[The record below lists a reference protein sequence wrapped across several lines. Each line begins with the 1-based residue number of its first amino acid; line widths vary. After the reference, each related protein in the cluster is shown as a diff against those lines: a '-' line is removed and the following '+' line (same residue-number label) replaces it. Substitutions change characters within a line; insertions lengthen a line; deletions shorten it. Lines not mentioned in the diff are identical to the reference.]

1 MRYKQMPYS
10 RKLDFNQKWII
21 VATLLASC
29 TIAASLYAENHNSS
43 ESDKPG
49 LKLNQYTL
57 TGTPIP
63 LSGIADNASG
73 LTFNADTGT
82 LFAIINN
89 PEQLVELSTSGKVL
103 RTIRLEGFEDT
114 EGLAY
119 IGNQQFAI
127 IEERKRTIVLIS
139 IQANTQTINLKKQR
153 SLSLPPADSNLNN
166 NGFEGLTIDTQT
178 GRLFIVNE
186 KSPRQLIQI
195 DGFASNEPNISVS
208 NLLDL
213 ENKPMGNR
221 DFSGI
226 HYNQQF
232 NRLILLSDE
241 SKQLVE
247 VGMDGLVNSRLKLQ
261 TGHAGLTNSIPQA
274 EGITLDNKGTL
285 YILSEPNLLYRFHFN
300 G

>member
-1 MRYKQMPYS
+1 MRTQQTSPDH
-10 RKLDFNQKWII
+10 KLNFNQKWKI
-21 VATLLASC
+21 VATLLAFC
-29 TIAASLYAENHNSS
+29 TIVASLYAENHNSS
-43 ESDKPG
+43 QSATPG
-49 LKLNQYTL
+49 LRLNQYTL

-73 LTFNADTGT
+73 LTFNTDTGT

-89 PEQLVELSTSGKVL
+89 PEQLVELNTSGKVL
-103 RTIRLEGFEDT
+103 RTITLEGFEDT

-119 IGNQQFAI
+119 MGNQQFAI
-127 IEERKRTIVLIS
+127 IEERKRAIILVS
-139 IQANTQTINLKKQR
+139 IQTDTQTIELKKQR
-153 SLSLPPADSNLNN
+153 SLSLPPPNSNFNN
-166 NGFEGLTIDTQT
+166 NGFEGLTIDIKT

-186 KSPRQLIQI
+186 KRPRQLIQI
-195 DGFASNEPNISVS
+195 DGFASNKPNISVS

-226 HYNQQF
+226 YYDQQF

-241 SKQLVE
+241 SRQLVE
-247 VGMDGLVNSRLKLQ
+247 VGMDGLVSSRLKLQ
-261 TGHAGLTNSIPQA
+261 TGYAGLTNSIPQA
-274 EGITLDNKGTL
+274 EGVTLDNDGTL
-285 YILSEPNLLYRFHFN
+285 YVLSEPNLLYKFHFS